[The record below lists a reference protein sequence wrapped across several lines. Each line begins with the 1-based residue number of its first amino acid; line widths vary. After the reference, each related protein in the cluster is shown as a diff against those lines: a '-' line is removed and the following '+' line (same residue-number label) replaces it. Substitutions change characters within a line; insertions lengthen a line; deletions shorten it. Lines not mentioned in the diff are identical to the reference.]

1 MFITLIGIATLFA
14 SFITLAV
21 LALRHGVDSRTDTR
35 GSLIA
40 GDRSAP
46 AGWSWR

>member
-1 MFITLIGIATLFA
+1 MFVTLIGIATLFIL
-14 SFITLAV
+14 FITLAV
-21 LALRHGVDSRTDTR
+21 LALRHGVDTRTDTR
-35 GSLIA
+35 ASLVA